1 MNTGIVSKFNG
12 DEMVMPMLVQMVKI
26 MAEAFDDGL
35 VGPLREALGLRVKG
49 CAEVE
54 LSAGQ
59 AEERLPEFAL
69 KLGAAVR
76 TESIWETKVAEDM
89 LEEQV
94 GYLFA
99 GKGESDESVVAIG
112 GDRQGADNVDAHL
125 AEGQVRDRDGAG
137 LASGSLN
144 AGLVGLAGFAG
155 GDVVGDVLVDIG
167 PVVVF
172 GEACISFVN
181 AMVSADLGI
190 VCVVQEGVAERRGD
204 NLSRAVVGCP
214 HQDIIL
220 QGITRTNRVSCG
232 QVRSLEGQKGP
243 WWRYA
248 CWTVSCRRG
257 SRGRS
262 RGDETRHRPRR
273 C

>member
-99 GKGESDESVVAIG
+99 GKGRLAFLEGSCGGSHNDGACFVAGESDESVVAIG

-125 AEGQVRDRDGAG
+125 AEG
-137 LASGSLN
+137 
-144 AGLVGLAGFAG
+144 
-155 GDVVGDVLVDIG
+155 
-167 PVVVF
+167 
-172 GEACISFVN
+172 
-181 AMVSADLGI
+181 
-190 VCVVQEGVAERRGD
+190 QEGVAERRGD

>member
-99 GKGESDESVVAIG
+99 GKAGESDESVVAIG

-125 AEGQVRDRDGAG
+125 AEG
-137 LASGSLN
+137 
-144 AGLVGLAGFAG
+144 
-155 GDVVGDVLVDIG
+155 
-167 PVVVF
+167 
-172 GEACISFVN
+172 
-181 AMVSADLGI
+181 
-190 VCVVQEGVAERRGD
+190 QEGVAERRGD